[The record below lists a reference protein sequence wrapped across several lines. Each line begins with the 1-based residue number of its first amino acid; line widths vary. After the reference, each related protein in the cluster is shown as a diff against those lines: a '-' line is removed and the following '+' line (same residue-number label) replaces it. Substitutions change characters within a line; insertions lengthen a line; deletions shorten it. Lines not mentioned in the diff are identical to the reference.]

1 MSRLLTF
8 CITAALAI
16 QARAAVTETEATGI
30 ALDNAGLSGVA
41 PRALYVGPDTLDGTL
56 VYEVRFHC
64 RGFRH
69 VYIIEAAT
77 GRILN
82 SERKRLPESERDG
95 ADRGSQTDIGGLRAR
110 AIAIDDA
117 GAGATAT
124 AVFVDRGYRNG
135 SFFYVITFRA
145 GEILHRY
152 RIDAADGTVLSRSTD
167 DN

>member
-1 MSRLLTF
+1 MSRILTF
-8 CITAALAI
+8 CIAAALAV
-16 QARAAVTETEATGI
+16 QARAAVTETEATRI

-69 VYIIEAAT
+69 IYIIDAAT
-77 GRILN
+77 GKILN

-95 ADRGSQTDIGGLRAR
+95 EERGSQTDIGGSRAR

-135 SFFYVITFRA
+135 TFFYIVTFKD
-145 GEILHRY
+145 GEICHRY
-152 RIDAADGTVLSRSTD
+152 RIDAADGTVLSRSAGD
-167 DN
+167 D